1 MMNNKPLEFSKIL
14 DQVAMYAHSSLATKR
29 VLDLTAYKDLDELHD
44 EIKRTNEAMDI
55 ARLLGRLP
63 IDAMDDISGAIKL
76 AKTDAILSPEELYA
90 IYHVLDNVS
99 HLKSYFASYE
109 GEIVALRDYATTL
122 EGDEHLK
129 SEIER
134 CILPDFSIADD
145 ASAALLKI
153 RKSMRS
159 LTSSIRKTMES
170 YLKTSGD
177 ALSLDNLTSRND
189 RLVLAVKSDHR
200 SEIKGLVHATSA
212 SGQTFYIEPERV
224 VTMNNELN
232 DLRADEQEEI
242 RRILKTLSRY
252 VKRIAISLSYDLELV
267 TVLDFIFAKAEY
279 GNFID
284 GMMPD
289 VVQNGNLSLHQAR
302 HPLIDPEKV
311 VANDIILKQKVLM
324 ITGSNT
330 GGKTVT
336 LKTAGLL
343 SLMAEAGLPVSA
355 TKATI
360 PFFDEIYVDMGDDQ
374 SIAESLSTYSSHV
387 KKQIQYL
394 HLASK
399 HSLVLIDEIG
409 SGTDPQE
416 GSALA
421 KAMID
426 AFIQKGCTLIITTH
440 YGSLK
445 NYGQAH
451 DDIALASV
459 GFNIETMKPTY
470 KLKLDT
476 IGSSYAFE
484 IAENLGMDEAI
495 IKKAL
500 AYQQEDENETER
512 LAKKLAIKEAE
523 LSEKEEYLTKT
534 LAQAQA
540 DKQSYEKKLAG
551 IERQREA
558 TLEQAKK
565 ASNALLDDAKKMID
579 EIVKEVREKDNI
591 KDHEVL
597 NAKHMLDDLKHE
609 KKQKV
614 KVQNHT
620 FVVGDHVKIDSM
632 NREGDIS
639 EVLKNHQVTVL
650 VSGLAI
656 KLKDTDITFL
666 HPKTKVQKVK
676 SGGRPKM
683 KKTGHYEVNIIGMRY
698 QEAMDTVDKFIDDAI
713 VLGYPS
719 VRIVHGMGTGVLRNG
734 VRKMLKTNKN
744 VKAFRDG
751 GPNEGGLGATVVD
764 LE

>member
-1 MMNNKPLEFSKIL
+1 MIDNKPLEFSKIL
-14 DQVAMYAHSSLATKR
+14 DQVALYAHSSLATKR
-29 VLDLTAYKDLDELHD
+29 ILDLNAYQDLDELND
-44 EIKRTNEAMDI
+44 EIKRTQEAMDI
-55 ARLLGRLP
+55 ARILGRLP
-63 IDAMDDISGAIKL
+63 INAMEDISNAIKL
-76 AKTDAILSPEELYA
+76 AKTDAILSCEELYA
-90 IYHVLDNVS
+90 IYHVLDNVA
-99 HLKSYFASYE
+99 HLKSYFNSYE
-109 GEIVALRDYATTL
+109 GDIIALRDYVTTL

-189 RLVLAVKSDHR
+189 RLVLAAKSDHR
-200 SEIKGLVHATSA
+200 SEFKGLVHATSA

-252 VKRIAISLSYDLELV
+252 VKRIATSLSYDLELV

-284 GMMPD
+284 GIMPD
-289 VVQNGNLSLHQAR
+289 VVQKGNLSLHQAR

-355 TKATI
+355 TKASI

-426 AFIQKGCTLIITTH
+426 AFIEKGCTLIITTH

-495 IKKAL
+495 IKRAL
-500 AYQQEDENETER
+500 AYQQEDETETER
-512 LAKKLAIKEAE
+512 LAKKLATKEAE
-523 LSEKEEYLTKT
+523 LNEKEDYLTNT
-534 LAQAQA
+534 LAKVEA
-540 DKQSYEKKLAG
+540 DKNSYEKKLAG

-558 TLEQAKK
+558 ALAQAEK

-656 KLKDTDITFL
+656 KLKDTEITFL

-683 KKTGHYEVNIIGMRY
+683 KKTGHYEVNVIGMRY

-734 VRKMLKTNKN
+734 IRKMLKTNKN

>member
-14 DQVAMYAHSSLATKR
+14 DQVAIYAHSSLATKR

-63 IDAMDDISGAIKL
+63 INAMDDISGAIKL

-109 GEIVALRDYATTL
+109 GEIVALRDYVTTL

-579 EIVKEVREKDNI
+579 EIIKEVREKDNI

-719 VRIVHGMGTGVLRNG
+719 VRIIHGMGTGVLRNG

>member
-1 MMNNKPLEFSKIL
+1 MNNKPLEFSKIL

-63 IDAMDDISGAIKL
+63 INAMDDISGAIKL

-451 DDIALASV
+451 DDIALSSV

-744 VKAFRDG
+744 VKTFRDG

>member
-1 MMNNKPLEFSKIL
+1 
-14 DQVAMYAHSSLATKR
+14 
-29 VLDLTAYKDLDELHD
+29 
-44 EIKRTNEAMDI
+44 
-55 ARLLGRLP
+55 
-63 IDAMDDISGAIKL
+63 
-76 AKTDAILSPEELYA
+76 
-90 IYHVLDNVS
+90 
-99 HLKSYFASYE
+99 
-109 GEIVALRDYATTL
+109 
-122 EGDEHLK
+122 
-129 SEIER
+129 
-134 CILPDFSIADD
+134 
-145 ASAALLKI
+145 
-153 RKSMRS
+153 
-159 LTSSIRKTMES
+159 
-170 YLKTSGD
+170 
-177 ALSLDNLTSRND
+177 
-189 RLVLAVKSDHR
+189 
-200 SEIKGLVHATSA
+200 
-212 SGQTFYIEPERV
+212 
-224 VTMNNELN
+224 MNNELN

-551 IERQREA
+551 IEKQREA

-579 EIVKEVREKDNI
+579 EIIKEVREKDNI

-719 VRIVHGMGTGVLRNG
+719 VRIIHGMGTGVLRNG

>member
-63 IDAMDDISGAIKL
+63 INAMDDISGTIKL

-109 GEIVALRDYATTL
+109 GEIVALRDYVTTL

-451 DDIALASV
+451 DDIALSSV

-551 IERQREA
+551 IEKQREA

-744 VKAFRDG
+744 VKTFRDG

>member
-1 MMNNKPLEFSKIL
+1 MIDNKPLEFSKIL
-14 DQVAMYAHSSLATKR
+14 DQVALYAHSSLATKR
-29 VLDLTAYKDLDELHD
+29 ILDLNAYQDLDELND
-44 EIKRTNEAMDI
+44 EIKRTQEAMDI
-55 ARLLGRLP
+55 ARILGRLP
-63 IDAMDDISGAIKL
+63 INAMEDISNAIKL
-76 AKTDAILSPEELYA
+76 AKTDAILSCEELYA
-90 IYHVLDNVS
+90 IYHVLDNVA
-99 HLKSYFASYE
+99 HLKNYFNSYE
-109 GEIVALRDYATTL
+109 GDIIALRDYVTTL

-200 SEIKGLVHATSA
+200 SEFKGLVHATSA

-252 VKRIAISLSYDLELV
+252 VKRIATSLSYDLELV

-284 GMMPD
+284 GIMPD
-289 VVQNGNLSLHQAR
+289 VVQKGNLSLHQAR

-311 VANDIILKQKVLM
+311 IANDIILKQKVLM

-355 TKATI
+355 TKASI

-426 AFIQKGCTLIITTH
+426 AFIEKGCTLIITTH

-445 NYGQAH
+445 NYGQPH

-495 IKKAL
+495 IKRAL
-500 AYQQEDENETER
+500 AYQQEDETETER
-512 LAKKLAIKEAE
+512 LAKKLATKEAE
-523 LSEKEEYLTKT
+523 LNEKEDYLTNT
-534 LAQAQA
+534 LAKVEA
-540 DKQSYEKKLAG
+540 DKNSYEKKLAG

-558 TLEQAKK
+558 ALAQAEK

-656 KLKDTDITFL
+656 KLKDTEITFL

-683 KKTGHYEVNIIGMRY
+683 KKTGHYEVNVIGMRY

-734 VRKMLKTNKN
+734 IRKMLKTNKN

>member
-1 MMNNKPLEFSKIL
+1 MINNKPLEFSKIL

-63 IDAMDDISGAIKL
+63 INAMDDISGAIKL

-109 GEIVALRDYATTL
+109 GEIIALRDYVTTL

-500 AYQQEDENETER
+500 AYQQKDENETER

-597 NAKHMLDDLKHE
+597 NAKHMLDDLKYE

>member
-1 MMNNKPLEFSKIL
+1 MINNKPLEFSKIL

-63 IDAMDDISGAIKL
+63 INAMDDISGAIKL

-109 GEIVALRDYATTL
+109 GEIIALRDYVTTL

-302 HPLIDPEKV
+302 HPLIDPEKA

-540 DKQSYEKKLAG
+540 DKQSYEKKLVG

-565 ASNALLDDAKKMID
+565 ASNALLDDTKKMID

-597 NAKHMLDDLKHE
+597 NAKHMLDELKYE

>member
-63 IDAMDDISGAIKL
+63 INAMDDISGAIKL

-109 GEIVALRDYATTL
+109 GEIVALRDYVTTL

-551 IERQREA
+551 IEKQREA

-579 EIVKEVREKDNI
+579 EIIKEVREKDNI

-719 VRIVHGMGTGVLRNG
+719 VRIIHGMGTGVLRNG

-751 GPNEGGLGATVVD
+751 VPNEGGLGATVVD

>member
-1 MMNNKPLEFSKIL
+1 MINNKPLEFSKIL

-63 IDAMDDISGAIKL
+63 INAMDDISGAIKL

-109 GEIVALRDYATTL
+109 GEIIALRDYVTTL

-153 RKSMRS
+153 RKIMRS

-551 IERQREA
+551 IEKQREA

-579 EIVKEVREKDNI
+579 EIIKEVREKDNI

-719 VRIVHGMGTGVLRNG
+719 VRIIHGMGTGVLRNG

>member
-29 VLDLTAYKDLDELHD
+29 VLDLTAYKDLYELHD

-63 IDAMDDISGAIKL
+63 INAMDDISGAIKL

>member
-1 MMNNKPLEFSKIL
+1 MIDNKPLEFSKIL
-14 DQVAMYAHSSLATKR
+14 DQVALYAHSSLATKR
-29 VLDLTAYKDLDELHD
+29 ILDLNAYQDLDELHD
-44 EIKRTNEAMDI
+44 EIKRTQEAMDI
-55 ARLLGRLP
+55 ARILGRLP
-63 IDAMDDISGAIKL
+63 INAMEDISNAIKL
-76 AKTDAILSPEELYA
+76 AKTDAILSCEELYA
-90 IYHVLDNVS
+90 IYHVLDNVT
-99 HLKSYFASYE
+99 HLKSYFNSYE
-109 GEIVALRDYATTL
+109 GDIIALRDYVTTL

-200 SEIKGLVHATSA
+200 SEFKGLVHATSA

-242 RRILKTLSRY
+242 RRILKTLSRH
-252 VKRIAISLSYDLELV
+252 VKRIATSLSYDLELV

-284 GMMPD
+284 GIMPD
-289 VVQNGNLSLHQAR
+289 VVQKGNLCLHQAR

-355 TKATI
+355 TKASI

-426 AFIQKGCTLIITTH
+426 AFIEKGCTLIITTH

-495 IKKAL
+495 IKRAL
-500 AYQQEDENETER
+500 AYQQEDETETER
-512 LAKKLAIKEAE
+512 LAKKLATKEAE
-523 LSEKEEYLTKT
+523 LNEKEDYLTNT
-534 LAQAQA
+534 LVKAEA
-540 DKQSYEKKLAG
+540 DKNSYEKKLAG

-558 TLEQAKK
+558 ALAQAEK

-656 KLKDTDITFL
+656 KLKDTEITFL

-683 KKTGHYEVNIIGMRY
+683 KKTGHYEVNVIGMRY

-734 VRKMLKTNKN
+734 IRKMLKTNKN

>member
-63 IDAMDDISGAIKL
+63 INAMDDISGAIKL

-109 GEIVALRDYATTL
+109 GEIVALRDYVTTL

-551 IERQREA
+551 IEKQREA

-579 EIVKEVREKDNI
+579 EIIKEVREKDNI

-597 NAKHMLDDLKHE
+597 NAKHMLDDLKYE

>member
-1 MMNNKPLEFSKIL
+1 MIDNKPLEFSKIL
-14 DQVAMYAHSSLATKR
+14 DQVALYAHSSLATKR
-29 VLDLTAYKDLDELHD
+29 ILDLNAYQDLDELHD
-44 EIKRTNEAMDI
+44 EIKRTQEAMDI
-55 ARLLGRLP
+55 ARILGRLP
-63 IDAMDDISGAIKL
+63 INAMEDISNAVKL
-76 AKTDAILSPEELYA
+76 AKTDAILSCEELYA
-90 IYHVLDNVS
+90 IYHVLDNVA
-99 HLKSYFASYE
+99 HLKSYFNSYE
-109 GEIVALRDYATTL
+109 GDIIALRDYVTTL

-200 SEIKGLVHATSA
+200 SEFKGLVHATSA

-252 VKRIAISLSYDLELV
+252 VKRIATSLSYDLELV

-284 GMMPD
+284 GIMPD
-289 VVQNGNLSLHQAR
+289 VVQKGNLSLHQAR

-355 TKATI
+355 TKASI

-426 AFIQKGCTLIITTH
+426 AFIEKGCTLIITTH

-495 IKKAL
+495 IKRAL
-500 AYQQEDENETER
+500 AYQQEDETETER
-512 LAKKLAIKEAE
+512 LAKKLATKEAE
-523 LSEKEEYLTKT
+523 LNEKEDYLTNT
-534 LAQAQA
+534 LAKAEA
-540 DKQSYEKKLAG
+540 DKNSYEKKLAG

-558 TLEQAKK
+558 ALAQAEK

-656 KLKDTDITFL
+656 KLKDTEITFL

-683 KKTGHYEVNIIGMRY
+683 KKTGHYEVNVIGMRY

-734 VRKMLKTNKN
+734 IRKMLKTNKN

>member
-63 IDAMDDISGAIKL
+63 INAMDDISGAIKL

-109 GEIVALRDYATTL
+109 GEIIALRDYVTTL

-445 NYGQAH
+445 NYGQAC

-551 IERQREA
+551 IEKQREA

-579 EIVKEVREKDNI
+579 EIIKEVREKDNI

-719 VRIVHGMGTGVLRNG
+719 VRIIHGMGTGVLRNG

>member
-1 MMNNKPLEFSKIL
+1 MIDNKPLEFSKIL
-14 DQVAMYAHSSLATKR
+14 DQVALYAHSSLATKR
-29 VLDLTAYKDLDELHD
+29 ILDLNAYQDLDELHD
-44 EIKRTNEAMDI
+44 EIKRTHEAMDI
-55 ARLLGRLP
+55 ARILGRLP
-63 IDAMDDISGAIKL
+63 INAMEDISNAIKL
-76 AKTDAILSPEELYA
+76 AKTDAILSCEELYA
-90 IYHVLDNVS
+90 IYHVLDNVA
-99 HLKSYFASYE
+99 HLKSYFNSYE
-109 GEIVALRDYATTL
+109 GDIIALRDYVTTL

-129 SEIER
+129 SEIDR

-200 SEIKGLVHATSA
+200 SEFKGLVHATSA

-252 VKRIAISLSYDLELV
+252 VKRIATSLSYDLELV

-284 GMMPD
+284 GIMPD
-289 VVQNGNLSLHQAR
+289 VVQKGNLSLHQAR

-311 VANDIILKQKVLM
+311 IANDIILKQKVLM

-355 TKATI
+355 TKASI

-426 AFIQKGCTLIITTH
+426 AFIEKGCTLIITTH

-495 IKKAL
+495 IKRAL
-500 AYQQEDENETER
+500 AYQQEDETETER
-512 LAKKLAIKEAE
+512 LAKKLATKEAE
-523 LSEKEEYLTKT
+523 LNEKEDYLTNT
-534 LAQAQA
+534 LAKAEA
-540 DKQSYEKKLAG
+540 DKNSYEKKLAG

-558 TLEQAKK
+558 ALAQAEK

-656 KLKDTDITFL
+656 KLKDTEITFL

-683 KKTGHYEVNIIGMRY
+683 KKTGHYEVNVIGMRY

-734 VRKMLKTNKN
+734 IRKMLKTNKN

>member
-1 MMNNKPLEFSKIL
+1 MINNKPLEFSKIL

-63 IDAMDDISGAIKL
+63 INAMDDISGAIKL

-109 GEIVALRDYATTL
+109 GEIIALRDYVTTL

-495 IKKAL
+495 IKKTL

-558 TLEQAKK
+558 TLEQAKR

>member
-63 IDAMDDISGAIKL
+63 INAMDDISGAIKL

-109 GEIVALRDYATTL
+109 GEIVALRDYVTTL

-451 DDIALASV
+451 DDIALSSV

-744 VKAFRDG
+744 VKTFRDG

>member
-63 IDAMDDISGAIKL
+63 INAMDDISGAIKL

-744 VKAFRDG
+744 VKTFRDG

>member
-63 IDAMDDISGAIKL
+63 INAMDDISGAIKL

-109 GEIVALRDYATTL
+109 GEIVALRDYVTTL

-451 DDIALASV
+451 DDIALSSV

>member
-1 MMNNKPLEFSKIL
+1 MINNKPLEFSKIL

-63 IDAMDDISGAIKL
+63 INAMDDISGAIKL

-109 GEIVALRDYATTL
+109 GEIIALRDYVTTL

-565 ASNALLDDAKKMID
+565 ASNALLDDTKKMID

-719 VRIVHGMGTGVLRNG
+719 VRIIHGMGTGVLRNG

>member
-63 IDAMDDISGAIKL
+63 INAMDDISGAIKL

-109 GEIVALRDYATTL
+109 GEIVALRDYVTTL

>member
-1 MMNNKPLEFSKIL
+1 MINNKPLEFSKIL

-63 IDAMDDISGAIKL
+63 INAMDDISGAIKL

-109 GEIVALRDYATTL
+109 GEIIALRDYVTTL

>member
-1 MMNNKPLEFSKIL
+1 MIDNKPLEFSKIL
-14 DQVAMYAHSSLATKR
+14 DQVALYAHSSLATKR
-29 VLDLTAYKDLDELHD
+29 ILDLNAYQDLDELHD
-44 EIKRTNEAMDI
+44 EIKRTHEAMDI
-55 ARLLGRLP
+55 ARILGRLP
-63 IDAMDDISGAIKL
+63 LNAMEDISNAIKL
-76 AKTDAILSPEELYA
+76 AKTDAILSCEELYA
-90 IYHVLDNVS
+90 IYHVLDNVA
-99 HLKSYFASYE
+99 HLKSYFNSYE
-109 GEIVALRDYATTL
+109 GDIIALRDYVTTL

-129 SEIER
+129 SEIDR

-200 SEIKGLVHATSA
+200 SEFKGLVHATSA

-252 VKRIAISLSYDLELV
+252 VKRIATSLSYDLELV

-284 GMMPD
+284 GIMPD
-289 VVQNGNLSLHQAR
+289 VVQKGNLSLHQAR

-355 TKATI
+355 TKASI

-426 AFIQKGCTLIITTH
+426 AFIEKGCTLIITTH

-495 IKKAL
+495 IKRAL
-500 AYQQEDENETER
+500 AYQKEDETETER
-512 LAKKLAIKEAE
+512 LAKKLATKEAE
-523 LSEKEEYLTKT
+523 LNEKEDYLTNT
-534 LAQAQA
+534 LAKAEA
-540 DKQSYEKKLAG
+540 DKNSYEKKLAG

-558 TLEQAKK
+558 ALAQAEK

-656 KLKDTDITFL
+656 KLKDTEITFL

-683 KKTGHYEVNIIGMRY
+683 KKTGHYEVNVIGMRY
-698 QEAMDTVDKFIDDAI
+698 QEAMDTVDKFIDDSI

-734 VRKMLKTNKN
+734 IRKMLKTNKN

>member
-1 MMNNKPLEFSKIL
+1 MIDNKPLEFSKIL
-14 DQVAMYAHSSLATKR
+14 DQVALYAHSSLATKR
-29 VLDLTAYKDLDELHD
+29 ILDLNAYQDLDELHD
-44 EIKRTNEAMDI
+44 EIKRTHEAMDI
-55 ARLLGRLP
+55 ARILGRLP
-63 IDAMDDISGAIKL
+63 LNAMEDISNAIKL
-76 AKTDAILSPEELYA
+76 AKTDAILSCEELYA
-90 IYHVLDNVS
+90 IYHVLDNVA
-99 HLKSYFASYE
+99 HLKSYFNSYE
-109 GEIVALRDYATTL
+109 GDIIALRDYVTTL

-200 SEIKGLVHATSA
+200 SEFKGLVHATSA

-252 VKRIAISLSYDLELV
+252 VKRIATSLSYDLELV

-284 GMMPD
+284 GIMPD
-289 VVQNGNLSLHQAR
+289 VVQKGNLSLHQAR

-355 TKATI
+355 TKASI

-426 AFIQKGCTLIITTH
+426 AFIEKGCTLIITTH

-495 IKKAL
+495 IKRAL
-500 AYQQEDENETER
+500 AYQQEDETETER

-523 LSEKEEYLTKT
+523 LNEKEDYLTNT
-534 LAQAQA
+534 LAKAEA
-540 DKQSYEKKLAG
+540 DKNSYEKKLAG

-558 TLEQAKK
+558 ALAQAEK

-656 KLKDTDITFL
+656 KLKDTEITFL

-683 KKTGHYEVNIIGMRY
+683 KKTGHYEVNVIGMRY

-734 VRKMLKTNKN
+734 IRKMLKTNKN

>member
-63 IDAMDDISGAIKL
+63 INAMDDISGAIKL

-109 GEIVALRDYATTL
+109 GEIVALRDYVTTL

-484 IAENLGMDEAI
+484 IAENLGIDEAI

-551 IERQREA
+551 IEKQREA

-579 EIVKEVREKDNI
+579 EIIKEVREKDNI

-719 VRIVHGMGTGVLRNG
+719 VRIIHGMGTGVLRNG

>member
-1 MMNNKPLEFSKIL
+1 MIDNKPLEFSKIL
-14 DQVAMYAHSSLATKR
+14 DQVALYAHSSLATKR
-29 VLDLTAYKDLDELHD
+29 ILDLNAYQDLDELHD
-44 EIKRTNEAMDI
+44 EIKRTHEAMDI
-55 ARLLGRLP
+55 ARILGRLP
-63 IDAMDDISGAIKL
+63 INAMEDISNAIKL
-76 AKTDAILSPEELYA
+76 AKTDAILSCEELYA
-90 IYHVLDNVS
+90 IYHVLDNVA
-99 HLKSYFASYE
+99 HLKSYFNSYE
-109 GEIVALRDYATTL
+109 GDIIALRDYITTL

-129 SEIER
+129 SEIDR

-200 SEIKGLVHATSA
+200 SEFKGLVHATSA

-252 VKRIAISLSYDLELV
+252 VKRIATSLSYDLELV

-284 GMMPD
+284 GIMPD
-289 VVQNGNLSLHQAR
+289 VVQKGNLSLHQAR

-355 TKATI
+355 TKASI

-426 AFIQKGCTLIITTH
+426 AFIEKGCTLIITTH

-495 IKKAL
+495 IKRAL
-500 AYQQEDENETER
+500 AYQQEDETETER
-512 LAKKLAIKEAE
+512 LAKKLATKEAE
-523 LSEKEEYLTKT
+523 LNEKEDYLTNT
-534 LAQAQA
+534 LAKAEA
-540 DKQSYEKKLAG
+540 DKNSYEKKLAG

-558 TLEQAKK
+558 ALAQAEK

-656 KLKDTDITFL
+656 KLKDTEITFL

-683 KKTGHYEVNIIGMRY
+683 KKTGHYEVNVIGMRY

-734 VRKMLKTNKN
+734 IRKMLKTNKN

>member
-63 IDAMDDISGAIKL
+63 INAMDDISGAIKL

-109 GEIVALRDYATTL
+109 GEIIALRDYATTL

-500 AYQQEDENETER
+500 AYQQEDENETE
-512 LAKKLAIKEAE
+512 
-523 LSEKEEYLTKT
+523 
-534 LAQAQA
+534 
-540 DKQSYEKKLAG
+540 
-551 IERQREA
+551 
-558 TLEQAKK
+558 
-565 ASNALLDDAKKMID
+565 
-579 EIVKEVREKDNI
+579 
-591 KDHEVL
+591 
-597 NAKHMLDDLKHE
+597 
-609 KKQKV
+609 
-614 KVQNHT
+614 
-620 FVVGDHVKIDSM
+620 
-632 NREGDIS
+632 
-639 EVLKNHQVTVL
+639 
-650 VSGLAI
+650 
-656 KLKDTDITFL
+656 
-666 HPKTKVQKVK
+666 
-676 SGGRPKM
+676 
-683 KKTGHYEVNIIGMRY
+683 
-698 QEAMDTVDKFIDDAI
+698 
-713 VLGYPS
+713 
-719 VRIVHGMGTGVLRNG
+719 
-734 VRKMLKTNKN
+734 
-744 VKAFRDG
+744 
-751 GPNEGGLGATVVD
+751 
-764 LE
+764 

>member
-63 IDAMDDISGAIKL
+63 INAMDDISGAIKL

-565 ASNALLDDAKKMID
+565 ASNALLDDTKKMID

-597 NAKHMLDDLKHE
+597 NAKHMLDELKYE

-666 HPKTKVQKVK
+666 HPKIKVQKVK

>member
-1 MMNNKPLEFSKIL
+1 MINNKPLEFSKIL

-63 IDAMDDISGAIKL
+63 INAMDDISGAIKL

-109 GEIVALRDYATTL
+109 GEIVALRDYVTTL

-579 EIVKEVREKDNI
+579 EIIKEVREKDNI

-719 VRIVHGMGTGVLRNG
+719 VRIIHGMGTGVLRNG

>member
-1 MMNNKPLEFSKIL
+1 MINNKPLEFSKIL

-63 IDAMDDISGAIKL
+63 INAMDDISGAIKL

-109 GEIVALRDYATTL
+109 GEIVALRDYVTTL

-459 GFNIETMKPTY
+459 GFSIETMKPTY

>member
-1 MMNNKPLEFSKIL
+1 MINNKPLEFSKIL

-63 IDAMDDISGAIKL
+63 INAMDDISGAIKL

-109 GEIVALRDYATTL
+109 GEIIALRDYVTTL

-512 LAKKLAIKEAE
+512 LAKKLVIKEAE

-551 IERQREA
+551 IEKQREA

-579 EIVKEVREKDNI
+579 EIIKEVREKDNI

-719 VRIVHGMGTGVLRNG
+719 VRIIHGMGTGVLRNG

>member
-63 IDAMDDISGAIKL
+63 INAMDDISGAIKL

-523 LSEKEEYLTKT
+523 LSEKEEYLAKT

>member
-63 IDAMDDISGAIKL
+63 INAMDDISGAIKL

-109 GEIVALRDYATTL
+109 GEIVALRDYVTTL

-565 ASNALLDDAKKMID
+565 ASNALLDDARKMID

-597 NAKHMLDDLKHE
+597 NAKHMLDDLKYE

>member
-1 MMNNKPLEFSKIL
+1 
-14 DQVAMYAHSSLATKR
+14 MYAHSSLATKR

-63 IDAMDDISGAIKL
+63 INAMDDISGAIKL

-109 GEIVALRDYATTL
+109 GEIVALRDYVTTL

>member
-63 IDAMDDISGAIKL
+63 INAMDDISGAIKL

-109 GEIVALRDYATTL
+109 GEIVALRDYVTTL

-302 HPLIDPEKV
+302 HPLINPEKV

>member
-63 IDAMDDISGAIKL
+63 INAMDDISGAIKL

-109 GEIVALRDYATTL
+109 GEIIALRDYVTTL

-311 VANDIILKQKVLM
+311 VANDIIIKQKVLM

-719 VRIVHGMGTGVLRNG
+719 VRIIHGMGTGVLRNG

>member
-1 MMNNKPLEFSKIL
+1 MIDNKPLEFSKIL
-14 DQVAMYAHSSLATKR
+14 DQVALYAHSSLATKR
-29 VLDLTAYKDLDELHD
+29 ILDLNAYQDLDELHD
-44 EIKRTNEAMDI
+44 EIKRTHEAMDI
-55 ARLLGRLP
+55 ARILGRLP
-63 IDAMDDISGAIKL
+63 INAMEDISNAIKL
-76 AKTDAILSPEELYA
+76 AKTDAILSCEELYA
-90 IYHVLDNVS
+90 IYHVLDNVA
-99 HLKSYFASYE
+99 HLKSYFNSYE
-109 GEIVALRDYATTL
+109 GDIIALRDYVTTL

-129 SEIER
+129 SEIDR

-200 SEIKGLVHATSA
+200 SEFKGLVHATSA

-252 VKRIAISLSYDLELV
+252 VKRIATSLSYDLELV

-284 GMMPD
+284 GIMPD
-289 VVQNGNLSLHQAR
+289 VVQKGNLSLHQAR

-355 TKATI
+355 TKASI

-426 AFIQKGCTLIITTH
+426 AFIEKGCTLIITTH

-495 IKKAL
+495 IKRAL
-500 AYQQEDENETER
+500 AYQQEDETETER
-512 LAKKLAIKEAE
+512 LAKKLATKEAE
-523 LSEKEEYLTKT
+523 LNEKEDYLTNT
-534 LAQAQA
+534 LAKAEA
-540 DKQSYEKKLAG
+540 DKNSYEKKLAG

-558 TLEQAKK
+558 ALAQAEK

-656 KLKDTDITFL
+656 KLKDTEITFL

-683 KKTGHYEVNIIGMRY
+683 KKTGHYEVNVIGMRY

-734 VRKMLKTNKN
+734 IRKMLKTNKN

>member
-63 IDAMDDISGAIKL
+63 INAMDDISGAIKL

-109 GEIVALRDYATTL
+109 GEIIALRDYVTTL

-579 EIVKEVREKDNI
+579 EIIKEVREKDNI

-719 VRIVHGMGTGVLRNG
+719 VRIIHGMGTGVLRNG

>member
-1 MMNNKPLEFSKIL
+1 MINNKPLEFSKIL

-63 IDAMDDISGAIKL
+63 INAMDDISGAIKL

-109 GEIVALRDYATTL
+109 GEIVALRDYVTTL

-311 VANDIILKQKVLM
+311 VANDIIIKQKVLM

-744 VKAFRDG
+744 VKTFRDG